1 MQTTPSMT
9 CPLPLPAPASLWQV
23 TRKQLAA
30 DAAKLS
36 GAPAPPAASRFFK
49 HSASGGGGGAPDGG
63 GGGGGHGGGGAAVDE
78 LIPRVDLLRD
88 KVKADTIAKLR
99 SGAWKERKE
108 ALDVVAAA
116 LSESPRLG
124 PVRESPSS
132 G

>member
-1 MQTTPSMT
+1 MT
-9 CPLPLPAPASLWQV
+9 CPLPLLAPASLRQV

-49 HSASGGGGGAPDGG
+49 HSASGGGGGAPGG
-63 GGGGGHGGGGAAVDE
+63 GSNGGGHGGGGAAVDE

-124 PVRESPSS
+124 PARE
-132 G
+132 